1 MSAGSIMSAEV
12 AARRWWGGRID
23 PPMVDAL
30 VAAALA
36 VDLILEAA
44 LGVGIPDRLATAV
57 FAVLFAAPIAVRR
70 RWPAA
75 AVVWASG
82 TCLLQDPFYG
92 QLFNLP
98 SKSVVLGLMLCSYGA
113 GAWLEPRRSIL
124 AFVIAAVLLVAGQ
137 LISTY
142 VTDVTG
148 GNLSGLATLMALFT
162 APWVL
167 GRLVNARH
175 RKAEAFSSLAAQA
188 ATERVE
194 RERAAVAQERLT
206 IGREL
211 QDIIAHNVSVMVVQ
225 AGGARRLL
233 YDEPDR
239 ARESILNVE
248 QTGREALA
256 EMRRLLGLLR
266 KDDDPRAL
274 TPQPGLDQLPELTGA
289 MQIDGL
295 VCDLRTDG
303 QPIELTPGIDL
314 VSYRVIETALERA
327 AASRCRHASATVRYQ
342 PKRLELEIRGDR
354 ELPYPGDD
362 LRSVSER
369 VALYGGRLDVLDAKP
384 AEFAVRCRL
393 PLEGSLTS

>member
-1 MSAGSIMSAEV
+1 VSAKI
-12 AARRWWGGRID
+12 AARSWWDGRID
-23 PPMVDAL
+23 PTLVDAL

-36 VDLILEAA
+36 VDLILESM
-44 LGVGIPDRLATAV
+44 LGVDIPDRLATAV

-70 RWPAA
+70 RWPSA
-75 AVVWASG
+75 AVVWASMV
-82 TCLLQDPFYG
+82 CLLQDPFYG

-113 GAWLEPRRSIL
+113 GAWLESRRSVL
-124 AFVIAAVLLVAGQ
+124 AFAMAAVLLVAGQ
-137 LISTY
+137 VISTY

-148 GNLSGLATLMALFT
+148 GDLGSLATLMVLFT

-167 GRLVNARH
+167 GRFVNARH

-188 ATERVE
+188 ATERGE

-211 QDIIAHNVSVMVVQ
+211 QDIIAHDVSVMVVQ

-274 TPQPGLDQLPELTGA
+274 TPQPGLDQLPELTA
-289 MQIDGL
+289 RMQIDGL

-327 AASRCRHASATVRYQ
+327 AASRCRHARATVRYQ
-342 PKRLELEIRGDR
+342 PKRLELEVRGDR

-362 LRSVSER
+362 FRSVSER
-369 VALYGGRLDVLDAKP
+369 VALYGGRLDVLDAAP

-393 PLEGSLTS
+393 PLEGSPTS